1 MSSCPHEIIERHY
14 ERPRLSTPKNEVH
27 ILRASLVAQRMLM
40 GEGLYKYM
48 FEDHVLLLDETL
60 VHGVRPVGPLCAKP
74 RTPPGLP
81 PRVASA
87 ERRRFERDFWQG
99 FVIRGFD
106 DPAGRFAVVGRDRHL
121 VCEAELCSGGPVLQF
136 DGPECSMRL
145 PGRLPHTV
153 VGAIVGRTVGEVVKH
168 NALSDCRAVISRIEQ
183 RGRSCRMWFTDERS
197 LIEARVRVFT
207 DGRHPPF

>member
-1 MSSCPHEIIERHY
+1 MSASPHEMIERHY
-14 ERPRLSTPKNEVH
+14 DRPRLSTPKTEVH
-27 ILRASLVAQRMLM
+27 VIRASMIALRLLM
-40 GEGLYKYM
+40 GEGFYKYM

-60 VHGVRPVGPLCAKP
+60 VHGVHPIGPLCIKP
-74 RTPPGLP
+74 STSAGLP

-99 FVIRGFD
+99 FVIRAFG
-106 DPAGRFAVVGRDRHL
+106 DPAGRLAAIGRDRHL
-121 VCEAELCSGGPVLQF
+121 VCEAELCSGGPVLRF

-153 VGAIVGRTVGEVVKH
+153 VTAVVGRTVAEVLKH
-168 NALSDCRAVISRIEQ
+168 DVLSDCRAVISRVEQ
-183 RGRSCRMWFTDERS
+183 RGRSCRMWFTDQHS